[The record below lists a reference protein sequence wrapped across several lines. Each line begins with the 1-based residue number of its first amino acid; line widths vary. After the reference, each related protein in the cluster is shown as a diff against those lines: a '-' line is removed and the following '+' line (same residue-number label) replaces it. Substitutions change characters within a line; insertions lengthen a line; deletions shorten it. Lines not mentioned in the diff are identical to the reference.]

1 MKLTFIDLFAG
12 CGGLSLGLMQAGH
25 QGVLAVEK
33 AAHAYATLDANLVA
47 RSVDGRS
54 FSWPQS
60 IPRQA
65 HDIAS
70 LLKDHREA
78 IASLNGKVDLVVG
91 GPPCQGFSVY
101 GKRKPND
108 FRNTLYRRYLDFVKI
123 VNPRAV
129 ILENVEGINMPFAD
143 KRSNSPR
150 RTVNTAAL
158 RIQNQLKSL
167 GYGSIALRLC
177 ASRYGAPQIRPRFF
191 IVAIKNADK
200 RSLEI
205 AVDDEFLE
213 KIRSQH
219 LQAIGLDL
227 NTIVSTKDAISD
239 LEINDRERISCP
251 DSKGFEQ
258 AAYQGPK
265 TAYQHAMRGGMEN
278 ITPPNSIRLPKHA
291 PTTIDKFRLIQKKG
305 NPGHKI
311 SSELRA
317 ELGTAKF
324 RIHWLGANRPAPTIT
339 TLPDDFVHYS
349 EPRILTVRE
358 CARLQTFPD
367 WFDFHGKYTTG
378 GELRKTDCP
387 RYTQVGNAVPPRL
400 ARFLGTYIQELLAID
415 IAFKDESL
423 RTSSNS
429 SKVAIFE
436 QRADCTMRTTALTDQ
451 SGNVQ
456 DGPVDQARVLVV
468 DQCMA

>member
-1 MKLTFIDLFAG
+1 FIDLFAG

-167 GYGSIALRLC
+167 GYGSIA
-177 ASRYGAPQIRPRFF
+177 
-191 IVAIKNADK
+191 
-200 RSLEI
+200 
-205 AVDDEFLE
+205 
-213 KIRSQH
+213 
-219 LQAIGLDL
+219 
-227 NTIVSTKDAISD
+227 
-239 LEINDRERISCP
+239 
-251 DSKGFEQ
+251 
-258 AAYQGPK
+258 
-265 TAYQHAMRGGMEN
+265 
-278 ITPPNSIRLPKHA
+278 
-291 PTTIDKFRLIQKKG
+291 
-305 NPGHKI
+305 
-311 SSELRA
+311 
-317 ELGTAKF
+317 
-324 RIHWLGANRPAPTIT
+324 
-339 TLPDDFVHYS
+339 
-349 EPRILTVRE
+349 
-358 CARLQTFPD
+358 
-367 WFDFHGKYTTG
+367 
-378 GELRKTDCP
+378 
-387 RYTQVGNAVPPRL
+387 
-400 ARFLGTYIQELLAID
+400 
-415 IAFKDESL
+415 
-423 RTSSNS
+423 
-429 SKVAIFE
+429 
-436 QRADCTMRTTALTDQ
+436 
-451 SGNVQ
+451 
-456 DGPVDQARVLVV
+456 
-468 DQCMA
+468 